1 MRRFGAFSLV
11 GDPLQLT
18 VRSTTPYRAPAM
30 DRQLTQRGEE
40 RRRQLMDYAT
50 ARFAENGFHPT
61 SVAEITEGLGVGKG
75 VFYWY
80 FESKEDLLRA
90 ILTEA
95 QRDLRRRQ
103 RTAIADAATPIDQVE
118 RGTRASIEWAI
129 EHRDYFRLF
138 QFAATDERFS
148 AGLRKGELVAVK
160 DAATHVQAAM
170 DAGEIPAGDP
180 ILLSHALLGVHTHL
194 VHLVHRG
201 LLEPTDEVI
210 ETAVGFCIGG
220 LLGRSR

>member
-1 MRRFGAFSLV
+1 
-11 GDPLQLT
+11 
-18 VRSTTPYRAPAM
+18 M

-40 RRRQLMDYAT
+40 RRQQLMAYAT

-80 FESKEDLLRA
+80 FDSKEALMRA
-90 ILTEA
+90 ILADA

-103 RTAIADAATPIDQVE
+103 RAALAEASTPSERIE
-118 RGTRASIEWAI
+118 RGIRASMEWSI

-138 QFAATDERFS
+138 QFAATDDRFS
-148 AGLRKGELVAVK
+148 AGLRRGEQIAVT
-160 DAATHVQAAM
+160 DAARQLADAM
-170 DAGEIPAGDP
+170 EAGEIAAGDP
-180 ILLSHALLGVHTHL
+180 ELLSHALLGVHTHL

-201 LLEPTDEVI
+201 VLEPTDEVI
-210 ETAVGFCIGG
+210 DTAVTFCLHG
-220 LLGRSR
+220 LLGR